1 MNMIKNYF
9 CYGLMGFT
17 AYYFF
22 DNKPQVFPV
31 HVERLR
37 QLELCFILCVA
48 MI

>member
-1 MNMIKNYF
+1 MNMIKNCF
-9 CYGLMGFT
+9 CHGFMGFT

>member
-1 MNMIKNYF
+1 MNMIKNCF

-22 DNKPQVFPV
+22 DNKSQVFPV